1 MVLVAILAI
10 VDILAGVFILFNSP
24 IFANYFA
31 FIFLLKGLFSLASSL
46 SMHYI
51 FDWMGY
57 SDVAAGICFLFMSF
71 GWFFGFFTTIGW
83 LILLKGIYSFVRYL
97 LRF

>member
-10 VDILAGVFILFNSP
+10 VDMLAAGFILFNFHM
-24 IFANYFA
+24 FANYLA

-46 SMHYI
+46 SMHYV

-57 SDVAAGICFLFMSF
+57 FDVAAGICFLFMSF
-71 GWFFGFFTTIGW
+71 GWFFGFFSTVGW
-83 LILLKGIYSFVRYL
+83 LILLKGIYSFIRYM

>member
-1 MVLVAILAI
+1 MVLVAILAV
-10 VDILAGVFILFNSP
+10 VDILAAVFILFNAP
-24 IFANYFA
+24 MFANYLA
-31 FIFLLKGLFSLASSL
+31 FIFLLKGAFSLASSL
-46 SMHYI
+46 SVHYV

-57 SDVAAGICFLFMSF
+57 SDVAAGICFLFMYF

-83 LILLKGIYSFVRYL
+83 LILLKGIYSLIRYL